1 MPPIGTVDIVFGRV
15 VAVHFDDAFIET
27 RGRVDIL
34 KIRLIARMGHYDY
47 TVVNNLFETMISGG
61 NPALLAG
68 LEGSADKAAAEA
80 AGSVPSSPA
89 PTGTA

>member
-1 MPPIGTVDIVFGRV
+1 VDIVFGRV

-34 KIRLIARMGHYDY
+34 RIRLIARMGHYDY
-47 TVVNNLFETMISGG
+47 TVVDNLCETMISGG

-80 AGSVPSSPA
+80 AGSVPASPA